1 MCLEGSHAKSLTGS
15 WAQTFQLQ
23 GLTTQGSTTF
33 VDFNPFRVED
43 GNERKDA
50 EYKLRA
56 HGGAGLLA

>member
-1 MCLEGSHAKSLTGS
+1 
-15 WAQTFQLQ
+15 
-23 GLTTQGSTTF
+23 
-33 VDFNPFRVED
+33 VED